1 VAEVSSAREL
11 GQSTEGDAEQRA
23 GLGLLSRF
31 IGAVFLVLL
40 VGLLLLD
47 RALVRANRNLAR
59 LDAQSSALLTE
70 AFIGDH
76 DALLDRVAALVSEH
90 PSNRDSVKLDS
101 AVASLLTRT
110 PAVRRVWAAT
120 MDGRQVLGINRNGTS
135 GAPLSLRVI
144 DSLDHLRPSARISL
158 GIMRGGTDA
167 TSQGRPIVMT
177 RAIVLER
184 AVEKGARVG
193 DTVDS
198 IATVGLIIDGRALH
212 RLLVRATEDSSEGK
226 STSRRVL
233 FVIAG
238 SDTVTT
244 LGAGTRGRVPLGADS
259 AVSLARLPT
268 GGRWTIQSTHSLAT
282 RSQRWGMLVL
292 GIGGM
297 LFLAIGLLREQH
309 RALHVAARS
318 VELERLYSD
327 VKRANQAKS
336 EFLAN
341 VSHELRT
348 PLNAIVGFVELLR
361 DGFYGDLSPRQVP
374 PVDRIAAS
382 ATHLR
387 HLVDQ
392 VLDIAK
398 IAAGRLE
405 VHTETIVLRPFVLNV
420 ASELESLVSEK
431 GLALSIT
438 VGASLPRVRTD
449 PTHLRQILINL
460 IGNAVKYTSTGS
472 VSVRARLLGAPE
484 DIGSR
489 TPMPRAGMDD
499 PTAAALLAK
508 APRTG
513 IWIALQVIDTGV
525 GIAPNDI
532 ARIFDEFEQVNAGP
546 RGDSMHRGT
555 GLGLAISRR
564 LARLLAGD
572 ISVESVPGRGST
584 FTIWLPVSPADLA
597 RERPIGGEASP
608 TPAA

>member
-1 VAEVSSAREL
+1 VADVSGAGEA
-11 GQSTEGDAEQRA
+11 GQSIDRDAEQRV

-40 VGLLLLD
+40 GGLLLLD
-47 RALVRANRNLAR
+47 RSVMHANENQAKLDVQSAGLLVESFVAA
-59 LDAQSSALLTE
+59 
-70 AFIGDH
+70 H
-76 DALLDRVAALVSEH
+76 DAFLDRVVAVVATHRDPKDSLALHNDIARLVGQM
-90 PSNRDSVKLDS
+90 PS
-101 AVASLLTRT
+101 
-110 PAVRRVWAAT
+110 VRRVWAST
-120 MDGRQVLGINRNGTS
+120 PDGRRTLDVAGNAADLEALPARGVNSVDRVPPRNRSAISVIHGMRDTVFRSALISIVRPLAAAESTTVGGAGT
-135 GAPLSLRVI
+135 GAPS
-144 DSLDHLRPSARISL
+144 
-158 GIMRGGTDA
+158 G
-167 TSQGRPIVMT
+167 
-177 RAIVLER
+177 
-184 AVEKGARVG
+184 
-193 DTVDS
+193 
-198 IATVGLIIDGRALH
+198 TVGLMLDGSALENLLD
-212 RLLVRATEDSSEGK
+212 RTPVNSGMTLLVLAGADTVVTLGNETMDEHAPRSIVRLPNGGTWTALATHALTTGSQ
-226 STSRRVL
+226 RRVMWAL
-233 FVIAG
+233 GIAG
-238 SDTVTT
+238 
-244 LGAGTRGRVPLGADS
+244 
-259 AVSLARLPT
+259 
-268 GGRWTIQSTHSLAT
+268 I
-282 RSQRWGMLVL
+282 
-292 GIGGM
+292 
-297 LFLAIGLLREQH
+297 LFLAMGLLREQQ

-361 DGFYGDLSPRQVP
+361 DGFYGDLTPRQVP

-460 IGNAVKYTSTGS
+460 IGNAVKYTPTGS

-484 DIGSR
+484 EFNSR
-489 TPMPRAGMDD
+489 TPMPRAGMDE
-499 PTAAALLAK
+499 PSAAALLAK

-513 IWIALQVIDTGV
+513 IWVALQVIDTGV
-525 GIAPNDI
+525 GIASNDL

-546 RGDSMHRGT
+546 RGDSMQRGT

-564 LARLLAGD
+564 LARLLGGD
-572 ISVESVPGRGST
+572 ISVESVLGRGST

-597 RERPIGGEASP
+597 RERPVGGEAQRA
-608 TPAA
+608 PAS

>member
-1 VAEVSSAREL
+1 MAEVSGTGEA
-11 GQSTEGDAEQRA
+11 GQSSERDAEHRV
-23 GLGLLSRF
+23 GGGLLSRF

-40 VGLLLLD
+40 GGLLLLD
-47 RALVRANRNLAR
+47 RSLTSASEDQADVDAR
-59 LDAQSSALLTE
+59 TAALLTE
-70 AFIGDH
+70 SFVRAHDVLLERLLDAAGTRYDARDSTRLREEATRLLGSMSSVRRLWVSAPDAGRVLDIERGASAVPSASPLLERLDRTRLPGVLSIGIERDSSPVAKG
-76 DALLDRVAALVSEH
+76 DVVIAMVRAATPSASASVASDGAIPSLRAGLLIESDSLRALLAQTAPSSRRAL
-90 PSNRDSVKLDS
+90 
-101 AVASLLTRT
+101 AVVGGADTIASIDTASGGRTNPDPPT
-110 PAVRRVWAAT
+110 PAVIR
-120 MDGRQVLGINRNGTS
+120 L
-135 GAPLSLRVI
+135 P
-144 DSLDHLRPSARISL
+144 H
-158 GIMRGGTDA
+158 GGTW
-167 TSQGRPIVMT
+167 SV
-177 RAIVLER
+177 
-184 AVEKGARVG
+184 
-193 DTVDS
+193 
-198 IATVGLIIDGRALH
+198 
-212 RLLVRATEDSSEGK
+212 
-226 STSRRVL
+226 
-233 FVIAG
+233 
-238 SDTVTT
+238 
-244 LGAGTRGRVPLGADS
+244 
-259 AVSLARLPT
+259 
-268 GGRWTIQSTHSLAT
+268 LAT
-282 RSQRWGMLVL
+282 HALTTRLRRWGMWAL
-292 GIGGM
+292 GIAGVV
-297 LFLAIGLLREQH
+297 FLAIGLLREQR

-361 DGFYGDLSPRQVP
+361 DGFYGDLTPRQVP

-405 VHTETIVLRPFVLNV
+405 VHSETIVLRPFVLNV

-460 IGNAVKYTSTGS
+460 IGNAVKYTPSGS

-484 DIGSR
+484 ELGPR
-489 TPMPRAGMDD
+489 TPTPRAGMDD
-499 PTAAALLAK
+499 PSAAALLAK
-508 APRTG
+508 APRSG
-513 IWIALQVIDTGV
+513 IWVALQVIDTGV
-525 GIAPNDI
+525 GIAASDL

-546 RGDSMHRGT
+546 RGDSMQRGT

-564 LARLLAGD
+564 LARLLGGD
-572 ISVESVPGRGST
+572 ISVESVLGRGST

-597 RERPIGGEASP
+597 RERPLTGEVQAVP
-608 TPAA
+608 TA

>member
-1 VAEVSSAREL
+1 MAEVSGTGEA
-11 GQSTEGDAEQRA
+11 GQSADNDAERRV

-40 VGLLLLD
+40 GGLLLLD
-47 RALVRANRNLAR
+47 RALVRANTNLAR
-59 LDAQSSALLTE
+59 LDAQSGALLTE
-70 AFIGDH
+70 VFVSDH
-76 DALLDRVAALVSEH
+76 DALLDRIAALVATRSKTQDSVALRSAVAALLEH
-90 PSNRDSVKLDS
+90 
-101 AVASLLTRT
+101 T
-110 PAVRRVWAAT
+110 PAVRRAWAT
-120 MDGRQVLGINRNGTS
+120 IQGRSRVLNVDRAS
-135 GAPLSLRVI
+135 PSSPPLPEGLL
-144 DSLDHLRPSARISL
+144 DSLDRLHPRSRATVGVTHRGRSSAMASGWI
-158 GIMRGGTDA
+158 I
-167 TSQGRPIVMT
+167 MT
-177 RAIVLER
+177 RT
-184 AVEKGARVG
+184 VG
-193 DTVDS
+193 LHGLADS
-198 IATVGLIIDGRALH
+198 TGTMSADSLATVGLIVDGEMLRQ
-212 RLLVRATEDSSEGK
+212 LLLRTSTDSNEATS
-226 STSRRVL
+226 SRRVVVVL
-233 FVIAG
+233 AG
-238 SDTVTT
+238 SDTVAA
-244 LGAGTRGRVPLGADS
+244 LGTGPVTRHPLGADS
-259 AVSLARLPT
+259 AISLARLPT
-268 GGRWTIQSTHSLAT
+268 GGRWTIASRHALAT
-282 RSQRWGMLVL
+282 RSQRWGMLAL
-292 GIGGM
+292 GVGGI
-297 LFLAIGLLREQH
+297 LFLAIGLLREQQ

-460 IGNAVKYTSTGS
+460 IGNAVKYTTAGS

-484 DIGSR
+484 DIGNR

-499 PTAAALLAK
+499 PSAAALLAK

-525 GIAPNDI
+525 GIAPGDI

-546 RGDSMHRGT
+546 RGDSMQRGT

-572 ISVESVPGRGST
+572 ISVESVLGRGST

-597 RERPIGGEASP
+597 RERPVGGETVA

>member
-1 VAEVSSAREL
+1 MVMGVADVSGTAEA
-11 GQSTEGDAEQRA
+11 GQSTERDAEHRV
-23 GLGLLSRF
+23 GRGLLSRF

-40 VGLLLLD
+40 GGLLVLD
-47 RALVRANRNLAR
+47 QALTAANREQAA
-59 LDAQSSALLTE
+59 LDTQSTALLAE
-70 AFIGDH
+70 SFIRAH
-76 DALLDRVAALVSEH
+76 DVLLQRLADLVDERSRA
-90 PSNRDSVKLDS
+90 RDSLQAREVAVHWLASMPSVRRAWLTDSEGRRVLDI
-101 AVASLLTRT
+101 TRST
-110 PAVRRVWAAT
+110 PAPEP
-120 MDGRQVLGINRNGTS
+120 GS
-135 GAPLSLRVI
+135 PEPL
-144 DSLDHLRPSARISL
+144 DSLDRTRITAPLWITVHHDVGAGEKDRGVIMMMRTFSSPSRDALEQQRPIPS
-158 GIMRGGTDA
+158 MRGGLLIEIESLRAYLAQTSPA
-167 TSQGRPIVMT
+167 TRMALVVTAGRDTIT
-177 RAIVLER
+177 RLA
-184 AVEKGARVG
+184 
-193 DTVDS
+193 
-198 IATVGLIIDGRALH
+198 GRA
-212 RLLVRATEDSSEGK
+212 AGSGK
-226 STSRRVL
+226 SDPTS
-233 FVIAG
+233 
-238 SDTVTT
+238 
-244 LGAGTRGRVPLGADS
+244 LGV
-259 AVSLARLPT
+259 VRLPT
-268 GGRWTIQSTHSLAT
+268 GGTWSVTATHALTTRTRRLVVWT
-282 RSQRWGMLVL
+282 L
-292 GIGGM
+292 GVGGA
-297 LFLAIGLLREQH
+297 LFLAFGLLREQR

-361 DGFYGDLSPRQVP
+361 DGFYGDLTPRQVP

-405 VHTETIVLRPFVLNV
+405 VHSETIVLRPFVLNV

-460 IGNAVKYTSTGS
+460 IGNAVKYTPTGS

-484 DIGSR
+484 EIGAR
-489 TPMPRAGMDD
+489 TPTPRAGMDD
-499 PTAAALLAK
+499 PSAAALLAR
-508 APRTG
+508 APRSG
-513 IWIALQVIDTGV
+513 IWVALQVIDTGV
-525 GIAPNDI
+525 GIAANDL

-546 RGDSMHRGT
+546 RGDSMQRGT

-564 LARLLAGD
+564 LARLLGGD
-572 ISVESVPGRGST
+572 ISVESVLGRGST

-597 RERPIGGEASP
+597 RERPVTGEVHTVP
-608 TPAA
+608 TA

>member
-1 VAEVSSAREL
+1 MGVAEVSGTGEG
-11 GQSTEGDAEQRA
+11 GQSTDRDAEQRV

-40 VGLLLLD
+40 GGLLLLD
-47 RALVRANRNLAR
+47 RALVRANQSQATLDVQSGVLLAESFVN
-59 LDAQSSALLTE
+59 A
-70 AFIGDH
+70 H
-76 DALLDRVAALVSEH
+76 DVLLDRVVGVALNGALADSTRAQGDVARLLAEMPSVRRAWVTTADGRRVIDVVRDRSGSTPISSVLVDSLDRVRVQARPAISIVHVGRREPGRGTVIAMLQAPSSPPSADGVATESAEPGAELRAGLLIEGDSLRALLGRTAPRSRAALV
-90 PSNRDSVKLDS
+90 
-101 AVASLLTRT
+101 
-110 PAVRRVWAAT
+110 
-120 MDGRQVLGINRNGTS
+120 VL
-135 GAPLSLRVI
+135 
-144 DSLDHLRPSARISL
+144 
-158 GIMRGGTDA
+158 
-167 TSQGRPIVMT
+167 
-177 RAIVLER
+177 
-184 AVEKGARVG
+184 
-193 DTVDS
+193 
-198 IATVGLIIDGRALH
+198 
-212 RLLVRATEDSSEGK
+212 
-226 STSRRVL
+226 
-233 FVIAG
+233 AG
-238 SDTVTT
+238 SDTVT
-244 LGAGTRGRVPLGADS
+244 LLPAPSSAGAMVGTKEQGIV
-259 AVSLARLPT
+259 RLPN
-268 GGRWTIQSTHSLAT
+268 GGTWTIVARHALAT
-282 RSQRWGMLVL
+282 RSQRWAMWTL
-292 GIGGM
+292 GVAGV
-297 LFLAIGLLREQH
+297 LFLAIGLLREQR

-361 DGFYGDLSPRQVP
+361 DGFYGDLTPRQVP

-405 VHTETIVLRPFVLNV
+405 VHSETIVLRPFVLNV

-460 IGNAVKYTSTGS
+460 IGNAVKYTPSGS

-484 DIGSR
+484 ELGTR
-489 TPMPRAGMDD
+489 TPTPRAGMDD
-499 PTAAALLAK
+499 PSAAALLAR
-508 APRTG
+508 APRSG
-513 IWIALQVIDTGV
+513 IWVALQVIDTGV
-525 GIAPNDI
+525 GIAAGDL

-546 RGDSMHRGT
+546 RGDSMQRGT

-564 LARLLAGD
+564 LARLLGGD
-572 ISVESVPGRGST
+572 ISVESVLGRGST
-584 FTIWLPVSPADLA
+584 FTIWLPVSPTDLA
-597 RERPIGGEASP
+597 RERPLTGEVQTVP
-608 TPAA
+608 TA